1 MKRFF
6 VAALAV
12 MVLCLP
18 QTIQAKVTHLLP
30 KPQHVELKSGAA
42 PFSLNRNVTV
52 SYSGGA
58 VKCELLEEFFTQNG
72 CTITNG
78 GAAVN
83 VTLVSEIEGAYDYT
97 LEGYENEAYILE
109 ISENAIE
116 IKAITAT
123 GIIRAA
129 QTLTQLAEGYPA
141 GSEELEALSMT
152 DWPAFKLRGYMHDVG
167 RSYIPADELVKQIE
181 LFSRFKV
188 NTFHWHL
195 TENQAWR
202 FEVKAYP
209 QLTSTE
215 SMTRFEGSYYTQE
228 ECRLLMATA
237 KKHGVIVI
245 PEIDMPG
252 HSEAFTRA
260 MGFDMQSEEGKA
272 VLKKVLDEVVEVFAD
287 APYIHIG
294 GDEVSTTA
302 DYLNGMIAYL
312 GEKGKKAT
320 IWNPINGIGQ
330 NNLNAPLTQ
339 MWGTRGYLA
348 SGKANIDS
356 RYNYTNHFD
365 VFADL
370 VGIYKSTIYYTEK
383 GNAEVAGSISG
394 CWNDRKMATV
404 TDIMAQNNVYAN
416 VIATAERTW
425 IGGGKQ
431 YIDNCTNGGTNGGGG
446 VMLPNSGEE
455 YDEFA
460 DWERR
465 FLFHKANSLK
475 NEPIPYVKQTNIR
488 WRITD
493 AFPNNG
499 NTSTVFPPEAAGTT
513 ESNTLIDESFTHDG
527 NTYYTGMATGAGIY
541 LSHTWGNSI
550 IKAYYNSPAYNHTAY
565 AWTFVY
571 SDKEQEAGAQI
582 EFQNYSRSEQDPAPG
597 RGNWDLYG
605 SKIWLNGKEIAAP
618 EYENTGVSIS
628 SKEVTLKNENFAA
641 RKPIKVTLKKGW
653 NKVFLKLPYINA
665 GYRLDKW
672 MFTFVLT
679 DTEGKNAVDGLIY
692 SPNQCMDET
701 TELVAAK
708 ISEIKRDRGAY
719 IGKAVGLWPEST
731 AATLDAKVK
740 EIEATYSATMTAEER
755 AAQIAALEEAW
766 RAFTAQLT
774 GDNMNKPVSGHI
786 YRMYTPLRGNRHPTS
801 KGAGEAI
808 VGEQNPTK
816 ASAWKFVARTDGT
829 YNIVNLADG
838 TYISPAS
845 NNNTALNTVS
855 EEPAAGWSIKK
866 ASGNGYVVI
875 TSGSAQFNQQKD
887 GNLYLLNW
895 GSGTNTTDDGCQYR
909 LIDVTDEMS
918 IPLAGHFYRMY
929 TPLRDNRY
937 PTSKGAGEAIVGEQ
951 NPTTKASVWEFVKR
965 TDGTYNIV
973 NLADGT
979 YISPASS
986 NNTAL
991 NTVSKEPAAGWSLKE
1006 ASTSGYFIITSG
1018 SVQFNQTNSGQNY
1031 KLYNWGGGT
1040 NTTDTGCQYKLIDVT
1055 AEMPP
1060 RSIAAI
1066 GLPAGATY
1074 PYLIDKNIAKSIF
1087 GQKSLTIAM
1096 DVDITTLPGNGAFIC
1111 ASDISKTSDDANYDN
1126 NSTFV
1131 AVGAN
1136 DKKIRFFATA
1146 KSGGYYTSGS
1156 ELLTAGRNHKIVIV
1170 IDSEKETRKVYVNGT
1185 ETDNS
1190 SLFQDFYHFNGN
1202 ENADIYLGGGVTS
1215 TGNKYVLNGSTIN
1228 SVQFFDQALTPE
1240 KIALLDYPTT
1250 MSLPF
1255 KAEIEG
1261 WTENNPN
1268 THLGTIS
1275 FTSGTAKRNSK
1286 LTPDNQ
1292 AMRFIE
1298 VEKSGT
1304 VTCALTREYRGFE
1317 FLGFSIGNEELG
1329 KNPTLTAEQLGSLTG
1344 ETPLVAK
1351 FKTTKDVTLFYDDDL
1366 KSYRIPAIGKTST
1379 GRLIAVSDYR
1389 YSLDDIGR
1397 DNHGTGSHRIDL
1409 VIRTSDDNGATW
1421 SAKQTI
1427 AQGTDVKGSNEC
1439 AYGDA
1444 AIATVGEKVLV
1455 MAAAGD
1461 VVFSSGSASAHNR
1474 AVRLFSEDNGV
1485 TWTKKDISETLFIGE
1500 NATIPNGYTAFFG
1513 SGKLAVDENFNETG
1527 NARIYGAMLIK
1538 NAAAG
1543 NNVYAI
1549 YTDDLGCTWK
1559 ILGGSQTPVAY
1570 ADEPKVEI
1578 MPNGQILLSVR
1589 RGGGRKFNV
1598 FTYGTGENDKANG
1611 AGTWNGA
1618 VDGCGNGGSN
1628 STNGEIYCIDAKKQD
1643 GTAVKLLLQS
1653 QPKGGSGLYDRKD
1666 VTIWYKEV
1674 SADAVYTSNDI
1685 AGNWIP
1691 GQQVSYVL
1699 SSYSTMTMQN
1709 DGKIAFFF
1717 EEAPC
1722 YGDDY
1727 TKGYSMVYV
1736 PLTVE
1741 GITNCNYFSKETDL
1755 NAETTIDVV
1764 LSDAEGNTYCDRLTN
1779 CTLNNVSTRLAEKYP
1794 FITLGNTPEFTAG
1807 NSGDSYTYT
1816 NSVTLPFKVSNSN
1829 TTVWH
1834 NIYWPSNTGSAYPI
1848 YMSANSA
1855 EDNYVPKVTES
1866 VEYGNSSYNTQ
1877 EHADKISWAIYNVDN
1892 GFKFAFRNKLT
1903 GKYITVTGV
1912 ADGNAQNVVYTD
1924 KANATAFEIIPD
1936 AASYNG
1942 DYAIKSVTDG
1952 TTGYVCS
1959 TSAGYQYATYYSGNG
1974 HQGAWVKFV
1983 EAPDFAAM
1991 IEDVNN
1997 TLSLLGGK
2005 LGQYTA
2011 TDKDAAD
2018 AAKTAMENSSTVKLN
2033 TLNTYKNLLDG
2044 ATLNM
2049 PKAGTYFRVAYDYGG
2064 ETGKLYMQS
2073 TASSVKGVQ
2082 FTSGTGKES
2091 IWFYYNGALYSYNA
2105 GQCLRETGNDR
2116 GLQAVGGKTN
2126 VTFSAST
2133 RAKGKYN
2140 ITCGSYIHA
2149 NSSGSNFFTDHCS
2162 SNNCAAHDL
2171 ILEEVTELPLTIT
2184 AAQFATFYAPV
2195 AVELPE
2201 AVNAHT
2207 VSINGE
2213 WAVLSEGFKTVPA
2226 NTGVILSGEAGEY
2239 NASITSTDTTVESGL
2254 EGTVAKSVIKKEDG
2268 KQYYILGYI
2277 DNVAGL
2283 YTPVYSNTDDTKFT
2297 NGSHKAYLAVKGAN
2311 GAASYSFRFDDGTT
2325 GIEGVTSASGKVEA
2339 IYDLQGR
2346 KVTAPDKGMYIID
2359 GKKVLVK

>member
-30 KPQHVELKSGAA
+30 KPQHVELKRGAA
-42 PFSLNRNVTV
+42 PFSLNRSVTV

-97 LEGYENEAYILE
+97 LEGYENEAYSLE

-228 ECRLLMATA
+228 ECRQLMATA

-272 VLKKVLDEVVEVFAD
+272 VLKKVIDEVVEVFAD

-499 NTSTVFPPEAAGTT
+499 NTSTAFPPEAAGTT

-550 IKAYYNSPAYNHTAY
+550 INAYYNSPAYNHTAY

-605 SKIWLNGKEIAAP
+605 SKIWLNGEEIAAP
-618 EYENTGVSIS
+618 EYENTGVSIN

-719 IGKAVGLWPEST
+719 IGTAIGLWPEST
-731 AATLDAKVK
+731 AAALNAKVK

-766 RAFTAQLT
+766 RTFTAQLT

-786 YRMYTPLRGNRHPTS
+786 YRMYTPLRGNRYPTS

-808 VGEQNPTK
+808 VGEQTPTK

-855 EEPAAGWSIKK
+855 
-866 ASGNGYVVI
+866 
-875 TSGSAQFNQQKD
+875 
-887 GNLYLLNW
+887 
-895 GSGTNTTDDGCQYR
+895 
-909 LIDVTDEMS
+909 
-918 IPLAGHFYRMY
+918 
-929 TPLRDNRY
+929 
-937 PTSKGAGEAIVGEQ
+937 
-951 NPTTKASVWEFVKR
+951 
-965 TDGTYNIV
+965 
-973 NLADGT
+973 
-979 YISPASS
+979 
-986 NNTAL
+986 
-991 NTVSKEPAAGWSLKE
+991 KEPAAGWSLKE

-1018 SVQFNQTNSGQNY
+1018 SAQFNQQNNSNY
-1031 KLYNWGGGT
+1031 HLLNWGGGT
-1040 NTTDTGCQYKLIDVT
+1040 NTTDAGCQYKLIDVT

-1060 RSIAAI
+1060 RSIATL
-1066 GLPAGATY
+1066 GLPSGATY
-1074 PYLIDKNIAKSIF
+1074 PYLIDENIAKSIF

-1111 ASDISKTSDDANYDN
+1111 ASDISKTSDDTNYN
-1126 NSTFV
+1126 NTSTFV

-1170 IDSEKETRKVYVNGT
+1170 IDSEKETRKVYVNGN
-1185 ETDNS
+1185 ETNNS
-1190 SLFQDFYHFNGN
+1190 SPFQDFYHFNGN
-1202 ENADIYLGGGVTS
+1202 ENANIYLGGGVTS
-1215 TGNKYVLNGSTIN
+1215 AGDKYVLNGSTIN

-1275 FTSGTAKRNSK
+1275 FTSGTAKRNCK

-1317 FLGFSIGNEELG
+1317 LLGFSIGNEELG

-1427 AQGTDVKGSNEC
+1427 AQGTDVKGSNDC

-1444 AIATVGEKVLV
+1444 AIATVGKKVLV

-1461 VVFSSGSASAHNR
+1461 VKFDSGTASAHNR
-1474 AVRLFSEDNGV
+1474 AVRLFSDDNGS
-1485 TWTKKDISETLFIGE
+1485 TWTKEDISETLFIGE

-1549 YTDDLGCTWK
+1549 YTDDLGRTWK
-1559 ILGGSQTPVAY
+1559 ILGGSQTPVAR

-1653 QPKGGSGLYDRKD
+1653 QPKGGSGPYDRKD

-1674 SADAVYTSNDI
+1674 SADAVYTSNEI
-1685 AGNWIP
+1685 AGNWIQ

-1779 CTLNNVSTRLAEKYP
+1779 CTLNNVSTKLAEKYP
-1794 FITLGNTPEFTAG
+1794 FITLGNTPDFTAG

-1877 EHADKISWAIYNVDN
+1877 EYADKISWAIYNVDN

-1912 ADGNAQNVVYTD
+1912 ANGNAQNVVYTD

-1959 TSAGYQYATYYSGNG
+1959 TSAGYKYATNYSGNG

-1997 TLSLLGGK
+1997 TLSLLGDK
-2005 LGQYTA
+2005 LGQYKA

-2018 AAKTAMENSSTVKLN
+2018 AAKAAMVNSSTVKLN
-2033 TLNTYKNLLDG
+2033 TLNTYKNLLDD

-2126 VTFSAST
+2126 ATFSAST

-2149 NSSGSNFFTDHCS
+2149 NSSRGNFFTDHCS
-2162 SNNCAAHDL
+2162 GNNCAEHDL

-2184 AAQFATFYAPV
+2184 AALFATFYAPV

-2239 NASITSTDTTVESGL
+2239 NASITSTETTVESGL
-2254 EGTVAKSVIKKEDG
+2254 EGTVAKSVITKENG